1 MKTKNIDHELCDYDE
16 AYTREAASDIGW
28 CGKCRIK
35 ECSCYIYN
43 CFSTE
48 TRIVIKED
56 LERSGGIKNMPWWKW
71 CLEHCHVSYDK

>member
-1 MKTKNIDHELCDYDE
+1 MIHLDTEGFENPEIALM
-16 AYTREAASDIGW
+16 
-28 CGKCRIK
+28 

-56 LERSGGIKNMPWWKW
+56 WERSGGIKNMPWWKW
-71 CLEHCHVSYDK
+71 C